1 MKESLSKNKVKTI
14 TSVRSVAKKGIGGY
28 INEHFLEPRKALVEA
43 MFGALF
49 ESAGKTPTTSMKFVE
64 QHLNFEQ
71 LGEYLADA
79 VKNIIIQSEDSF
91 GVTTNKGHL
100 TQQANLK
107 PIRTSVV

>member
-14 TSVRSVAKKGIGGY
+14 TSVRSVAKQGIGDY
-28 INEHFLEPRKALVEA
+28 INKHFLEPRKELVEA

-49 ESAGKTPTTSMKFVE
+49 ESAGKTPTTSMRFVE

-79 VKNIIIQSEDSF
+79 VKNIIVQF
-91 GVTTNKGHL
+91 GDNFSITTNKGHI